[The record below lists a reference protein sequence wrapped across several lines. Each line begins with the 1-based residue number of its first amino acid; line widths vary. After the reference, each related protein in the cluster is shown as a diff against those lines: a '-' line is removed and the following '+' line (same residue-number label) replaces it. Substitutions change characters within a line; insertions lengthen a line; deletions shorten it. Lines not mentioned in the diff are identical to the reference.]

1 MIARVKIVQQAAWR
15 QAALA
20 LLLLVAVAVTT
31 SNTRATQNEDGPFV
45 SELKSQNAHLFA
57 KPVKPAKEPTPPTLK
72 RDYQDE
78 LGKTEWHLSDGAVRV
93 DVTLKRGGPPD
104 GVLYMN
110 PIVTVSVGGKK
121 MITSEGSESFPDNP
135 VFLVQIAEM
144 DASNPHPEVVFS
156 TYTGGAHCCSD
167 TRVLTSSKD
176 GKEWREISVGPFD
189 GGPLAARDLDGDG
202 RYELATRDNAFLYTF
217 GCYACSTAP
226 LLVLALE
233 DGTLKNVS
241 ARPAFRDNQ
250 LQSLKHIIEWADEG
264 GDRNGFLAGYVGQKI
279 LLGEGAPAW
288 QFMLKYY
295 DRKSDWG
302 LESCTVERTKDGTC
316 PKGKSVKLTYPEALK
331 RFLSENDYKLEE

>member
-1 MIARVKIVQQAAWR
+1 MIARVKGVCRAAWR
-15 QAALA
+15 QVAPALLALA
-20 LLLLVAVAVTT
+20 AAVATA
-31 SNTRATQNEDGPFV
+31 SISHATQNEDGPFV

-57 KPVKPAKEPTPPTLK
+57 KPRTPAKERTPPTLK
-72 RDYQDE
+72 RDYEDK
-78 LGKTEWHLSDGAVRV
+78 LGKTEWTLSDGPVRV

-110 PIVTVSVGGKK
+110 PIVTVSVDGKET
-121 MITSEGSESFPDNP
+121 ITSEGSESFPDNP

-167 TRVLTSSKD
+167 TRVLASSRD
-176 GKEWREISVGPFD
+176 GREWREITVGPFD

-226 LLVLALE
+226 LLVLALD
-233 DGTLKNVS
+233 DGTLTNVS
-241 ARPAFRDNQ
+241 AKPAFRANQ
-250 LQSLKHIIEWADEG
+250 LESLKHIIEWADEG

-302 LESCTVERTKDGTC
+302 LESCAVELTKDGTC

-331 RFLSENDYKLEE
+331 RFLSENDYKLEQ

>member
-1 MIARVKIVQQAAWR
+1 MGSFCGAAWL
-15 QAALA
+15 QVAFASLVLFIVFAAA
-20 LLLLVAVAVTT
+20 QNAHG
-31 SNTRATQNEDGPFV
+31 SQNEDGPFV

-57 KPVKPAKEPTPPTLK
+57 KPIGVAKERTPATLK
-72 RDYQDE
+72 RDYE
-78 LGKTEWHLSDGAVRV
+78 EKLSKTEWSLSDGPVRV

-110 PIVTVSVGGKK
+110 PVLSVSVDGTEVIK
-121 MITSEGSESFPDNP
+121 SEGSESFPDNP

-144 DASNPHPEVVFS
+144 DPSNPYPEVVFS

-167 TRVLTSSKD
+167 TRVLTSSSD
-176 GKEWREISVGPFD
+176 GKEWREIAVGPFD
-189 GGPLAARDLDGDG
+189 GGPLAARDLNGDG

-226 LLVLALE
+226 LLILALE
-233 DGTLKNVS
+233 DGKLNNVS
-241 ARPAFRDNQ
+241 AKPAFRANQ
-250 LQSLKHIIEWADEG
+250 LQSLKHIIEWADES

-288 QFMLKYY
+288 QLMLKYY

-302 LESCTVERTKDGTC
+302 LESCTVERNKDGAC